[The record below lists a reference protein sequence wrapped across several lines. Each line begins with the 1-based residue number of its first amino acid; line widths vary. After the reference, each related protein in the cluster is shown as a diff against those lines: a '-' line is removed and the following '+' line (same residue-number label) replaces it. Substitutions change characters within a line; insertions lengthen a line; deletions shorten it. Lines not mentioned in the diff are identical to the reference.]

1 MITTCLVPY
10 KYLNSAEFK
19 LNSAEFK
26 LNSTEIYFKFQLNM
40 NSIIEATIIP
50 YGILLRNVRVRYVY
64 IRRKERIF
72 LLYVILY
79 KLFLY

>member
-40 NSIIEATIIP
+40 NSIIEATI
-50 YGILLRNVRVRYVY
+50 LLRNVRVRYVY